1 MISWHYWLPM
11 ATKAPTEPSPADPA
25 PSAASSGPFA
35 VRPQWLQRHP
45 VLALQLRG
53 FALVAVVCT
62 VISMTIFSS
71 LRPVMDTQWA
81 NAVSLIL
88 CSVLNTDLNRRL
100 SFGIRGGALWWRD
113 QRRGLWVM
121 VLALVF
127 TSGSLWVLREVS
139 PNAPLLVELAVIVG
153 GNAASAV
160 TRFLMMRYWIFR
172 RLRRP
177 SSTRQRDVG
186 DAPAVLR

>member
-11 ATKAPTEPSPADPA
+11 ATEATTEPSPADPA
-25 PSAASSGPFA
+25 PSAASSGAFA
-35 VRPQWLQRHP
+35 VRPQWWQRHP
-45 VLALQLRG
+45 VLAMQLRG
-53 FALVAVVCT
+53 FALVAVICT

-81 NAVSLIL
+81 NAISLIL

-100 SFGIRGGALWWRD
+100 SFGIRGRALWWRD

-121 VLALVF
+121 VLALIF

-139 PNAPLLVELAVIVG
+139 PNAPLLVELAVIVA

-177 SSTRQRDVG
+177 STTHQRDVG